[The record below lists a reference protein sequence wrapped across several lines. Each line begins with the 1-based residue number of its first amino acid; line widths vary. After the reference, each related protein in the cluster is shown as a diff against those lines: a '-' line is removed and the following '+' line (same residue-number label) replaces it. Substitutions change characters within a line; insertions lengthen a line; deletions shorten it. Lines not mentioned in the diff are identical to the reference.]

1 MTISLSVAS
10 TSIVRSD
17 VRGKMGGLFNMT
29 ESFGRFLG
37 PVGFATVFAWSISP
51 FSYDWIDHRFVFF
64 AAAITM
70 AIVAVLAWGTIT
82 HEHVM
87 KPAERKVATDIPV
100 AHSGGILRIPNP

>member
-1 MTISLSVAS
+1 M
-10 TSIVRSD
+10 VRTD
-17 VRGKMGGLFNMT
+17 MRGKMSGMFNMT
-29 ESFGRFLG
+29 ESLGRFLG
-37 PVGFATVFAWSISP
+37 PAGFATVFAWSISP
-51 FSYDWIDHRFVFF
+51 SSYDWIDHRFVFF

-100 AHSGGILRIPNP
+100 AHSGGILRLSLIHI